1 MPLYRN
7 FYKRKFR
14 KFYKQRKPRRRF
26 RRRRFRGPFRYGRRR
41 PWVRRK
47 FYKYKKNKKLKR
59 IILTQWQPSHIK
71 KCRIKGTIQLFQ
83 AGLGRYSYNYTM
95 YKESYVPQHEPGG
108 GGWCYL
114 MFSLGNLYTENQRL
128 QNWWTVSNKGLNLV
142 RYRGVKIKFY
152 RQKHTDYVVTW
163 SNEYPMEVGK
173 YHFPSLHP
181 QRMLQYNHKIVV
193 PSYDTLPQSKKP
205 YKKVFIPPPKEMV
218 DKWYFQ
224 QFFQRYPLVLIAAG
238 ACSLSNMY
246 VGNQAMSNNCTVN
259 CLNTKLFQHKC
270 FQYQGTVGYTP
281 KGSIYLYGAQN
292 GNENDKVET
301 LTFLGNSMKFT
312 SGKPMSSVTNWT
324 NYTKDYW
331 GNPFHSDFMNEQ
343 RHVYMSNIQPSTLFQ
358 QKQSTIKSTAGL
370 TKVIEP
376 LYYEC
381 RYNPCKD
388 DGVANEVYWVKNFAE
403 EKGWDTNDDP
413 DLEIHGFPLWIC
425 LWGWYD
431 WSKKLNKAKN
441 IYQDYTIVIKTRYME
456 PKLPAYVLL
465 NDEFPLGLGDY
476 DTPTKKLTEAD
487 LNYWFP
493 RWKFQKEAVETLL
506 MTGTAVCRPENA
518 RQIQAHCGYTFYFKW
533 GGNPASMEQVVD
545 PTTQPQY
552 PVPSGLF
559 QSPEIVDPSTSIF
572 NYLYNFDVRRHL
584 LTQTAEKRIKNL
596 TDFDISLFTD
606 GTTPTPFEPPIQTP
620 QTWTEETS
628 EEEKKTLLQ
637 QLHQLQQHNLQL
649 LQRYQQLKLMTQ
661 ST

>member
-14 KFYKQRKPRRRF
+14 RFYKQRKPRRRF
-26 RRRRFRGPFRYGRRR
+26 RRRRPRGPFRYGRRR
-41 PWVRRK
+41 NWVRRK
-47 FYKYKKNKKLKR
+47 FFKYRKNKKLKR

-71 KCRIKGTIQLFQ
+71 KCKIKGTIQLFQ
-83 AGLGRYSYNYTM
+83 AGLGRFSYNYTM
-95 YKESYVPQHEPGG
+95 YKESYVPPHEPGG

-142 RYRGVKIKFY
+142 RYRGVKLKFY
-152 RQKHTDYVVTW
+152 RQKHTDYVVTY

-173 YHFPSLHP
+173 FHFPSLHP

-205 YKKVFIPPPKEMV
+205 YKTVFVKPPKEMV

-224 QFFQRYPLVLIAAG
+224 QFFQRYPLVLIAAT

-246 VGNQAMSNNCTVN
+246 VGNQAMNNNCTIN
-259 CLNTKLFQHKC
+259 CLNTKLFTHKC
-270 FQYQGTVGYTP
+270 FQYQGTIGYTP
-281 KGSIYLYGAQN
+281 KSNIYLYGAEN
-292 GNENDKVET
+292 GSSESLVGT
-301 LTFLGNSMKFT
+301 LTFLGNSMT
-312 SGKPMSSVTNWT
+312 YTAGKPLNSASTWEQ
-324 NYTKDYW
+324 YTKESW
-331 GNPFHSDFMNEQ
+331 GNPFFTEYINEQ
-343 RHVYMSNIQPSTLFQ
+343 RNVYMSNIQPSQLY
-358 QKQSTIKSTAGL
+358 QKKTESIKNTSGL
-370 TKVIEP
+370 TLIDQP
-376 LYYEC
+376 MYYEC

-388 DGVANEVYWVKNFAE
+388 DGVGNEVYWVKNFAE

-441 IYQDYTIVIKTRYME
+441 IFQDYTIVIKTRYME
-456 PKLPAYVLL
+456 PKLPAYVII

-476 DTPTKKLTEAD
+476 DTPIKKVSPGD

-493 RWKFQKEAVETLL
+493 RWKFQKEGVETLL

-552 PVPSGLF
+552 PVPSGLL

-596 TDFDISLFTD
+596 TDSDISLFTD
-606 GTTPTPFEPPIQTP
+606 GTAPTPFEPPIQTP

-628 EEEKKTLLQ
+628 EEEKTTLLQ